1 MPKLPNS
8 FKPKE
13 HDDMKDFSLL
23 PKDDYLCAIKKS
35 EMKPTQSNKDGDTDN
50 EMLAM
55 EAHILE
61 GKFKDRILF
70 INLNLVN
77 ESEQAVEISN
87 EELGTLCRACGIDE
101 EIDDSDELHGIPFI
115 ASVYIKKG
123 KKDRSDSNEISMYI
137 KAGKKAAGSSS
148 SSKGGK
154 SSKAKKESPFKKGN
168 KNKAPEEVTKD
179 DILEWADENDIE
191 NGDKKAKVILKEYGF
206 KSLKHIDDDS
216 DDLEEILDA
225 LKDAFEDDDEPEEDE
240 PEVKKK
246 DDDDDDEDLDLSQ
259 LGQKELVKLAVALEL
274 GKKLKLKKWDSDDLI
289 DKIEDCE
296 EEDIIEAMEELEL
309 T

>member
-8 FKPKE
+8 FKPKD

-23 PKDDYLCAIKKS
+23 PKDKYLCAIKKS

-70 INLNLVN
+70 INLNLIN

-115 ASVYIKKG
+115 ADVYIKKG
-123 KKDRSDSNEISMYI
+123 KKDRSDSNEISMYL
-137 KAGKKAAGSSS
+137 KPDGKKSKTG
-148 SSKGGK
+148 SKGEKKKG
-154 SSKAKKESPFKKGN
+154 KKESPFKKGN
-168 KNKAPEEVTKD
+168 KNKTPEVTKEV
-179 DILEWADENDIE
+179 ILEWADENDIE
-191 NGDKKAKVILKEYGF
+191 SNNKKAKAILKEYEF
-206 KSLKHIDDDS
+206 KTLKHIDEDS
-216 DDLEEILDA
+216 DDLEEIFAA
-225 LKDAFEDDDEPEEDE
+225 LKEAFEDDDDEDE
-240 PEVKKK
+240 PKKK
-246 DDDDDDEDLDLSQ
+246 SKKKEEPADDDDDEIDLSEF
-259 LGQKELVKLAVALEL
+259 GQKELVKLAVALEL
-274 GKKLKLKKWDSDDLI
+274 GKKLKLKKWSTEDLI

-296 EEDIIEAMEELEL
+296 EEDITDAIEELEL
-309 T
+309 S